1 MFFKL
6 RMTMINISQFPP
18 KPSIGNVSNLIVYF
32 NTLKNSVILKSAKHF
47 AGKMQ
52 I

>member
-1 MFFKL
+1 
-6 RMTMINISQFPP
+6 MINISQLPP

-32 NTLKNSVILKSAKHF
+32 NTQKSAVIFKSAKDF
-47 AGKMQ
+47 RGKTQ